1 MRGCSCALLAFRLI
15 GCFVTSVPQSSAN
28 GPLDVEVPAVRYV
41 SLGSFR
47 SPSPLT
53 SVQALDINVC
63 RWPEPVTDMVIR
75 IKNVVHSLYFV
86 HLLHMC
92 LRRQWQSMETM

>member
-1 MRGCSCALLAFRLI
+1 VYLEPTKLQQPPRYSDP
-15 GCFVTSVPQSSAN
+15 TDH
-28 GPLDVEVPAVRYV
+28 GPLDVEAPAVRYV

-53 SVQALDINVC
+53 SVQALDINVS
-63 RWPEPVTDMVIR
+63 RWPERVTDMVIR
-75 IKNVVHSLYFV
+75 IKNVVDSLYFV

-92 LRRQWQSMETM
+92 LRR